1 MGMPPDDFPF
11 AKPIRKSPKEAIDI
25 YTIMQIRLDLL
36 QSDISLLNLPGVIT
50 SPVLHSSAITSA
62 AIQESVPCNTVINKV
77 DRLRPSLA

>member
-50 SPVLHSSAITSA
+50 SPVQH
-62 AIQESVPCNTVINKV
+62 
-77 DRLRPSLA
+77 